1 MIQNF
6 KIYKVFII
14 IGVIETYVNVG
25 SHKKEEDRGEAVS
38 SVKVPG
44 DFS

>member
-6 KIYKVFII
+6 KIYKLFI